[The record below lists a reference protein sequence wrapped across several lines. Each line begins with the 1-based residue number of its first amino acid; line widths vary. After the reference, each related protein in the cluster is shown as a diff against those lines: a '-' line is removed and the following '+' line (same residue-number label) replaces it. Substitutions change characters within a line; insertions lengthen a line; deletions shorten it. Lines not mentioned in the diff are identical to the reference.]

1 VVAKHPG
8 NSFEVWHGR
17 RKVASVALCVPGRH
31 NVLNALA
38 SFAALS
44 ELGMDAEQIVPA
56 LSAFSG
62 AVRRFQLKG
71 ERDGVTVVDDYAHH
85 PTELLATLRAA
96 REGKWSR
103 VIAVFQPH
111 LYSRTEFLHAEFAK
125 ALLEADVAVVTD
137 VYGAR
142 EDPMPGVS
150 GKLIVDSML
159 GLAKNKAVAYLPR
172 LGSIVDY
179 LRRAAA
185 PGDLVL
191 TLGAGDVHRVGE
203 RFLEVA

>member
-1 VVAKHPG
+1 VPQLLIRIAGATESAAYEARCRGRETSG

-44 ELGMDAEQIVPA
+44 ELGMDAEQIVPPWA
-56 LSAFSG
+56 PSASG
-62 AVRRFQLKG
+62 APLPTQRGAGRG
-71 ERDGVTVVDDYAHH
+71 DWVDDYAHH

-111 LYSRTEFLHAEFAK
+111 LYSGPSSFT
-125 ALLEADVAVVTD
+125 
-137 VYGAR
+137 
-142 EDPMPGVS
+142 PS
-150 GKLIVDSML
+150 SQKLFW
-159 GLAKNKAVAYLPR
+159 
-172 LGSIVDY
+172 
-179 LRRAAA
+179 RRMW
-185 PGDLVL
+185 PS
-191 TLGAGDVHRVGE
+191 
-203 RFLEVA
+203 